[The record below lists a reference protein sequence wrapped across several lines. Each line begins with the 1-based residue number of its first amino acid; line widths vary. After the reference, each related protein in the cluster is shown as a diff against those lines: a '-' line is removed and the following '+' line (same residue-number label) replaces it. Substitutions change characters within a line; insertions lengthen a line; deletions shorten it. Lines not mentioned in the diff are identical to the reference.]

1 MTYSDATRA
10 ELGAIRRVSVAEAR
24 ALVDQGE
31 GLLVDTRDRRLFDNA
46 HAGGAASVPLAE
58 IVAAPLEAVRGLP
71 PARTLI
77 LYCA

>member
-10 ELGAIRRVSVAEAR
+10 ELGAIRRVSVADAR

-31 GLLVDTRDRRLFDNA
+31 GVLVDTRDRRLFDNA
-46 HAGGAASVPLAE
+46 HAAGAASVPLAE

-71 PARTLI
+71 AARTLI